1 MATSLKDP
9 LLGAQEG
16 PNSGVSDPESYLGEG
31 SEVVVLR
38 SSDASDRSEQEKQ
51 VVSEEED
58 RMGASTWSSVM
69 NLCSTSVGAGI
80 MALPA
85 TVKVRQS
92 SHCDTRRHSLG
103 YALN

>member
-1 MATSLKDP
+1 MATSLKAP
-9 LLGAQEG
+9 LLGEQEG
-16 PNSGVSDPESYLGEG
+16 PKNSVSDPESQQHLGEG

-38 SSDASDRSEQEKQ
+38 SSEASDRSEQEKQ

-85 TVKVRQS
+85 TVKV
-92 SHCDTRRHSLG
+92 
-103 YALN
+103 